1 MSHDPPGRQ
10 LSAMLA
16 RRIAQQAPLSV
27 ADYMALALTDPEC
40 GYYMGRD
47 PLGARGDFVT
57 APEVSQ
63 MFGELVGLWCADA
76 WQRLGE
82 PAEIL
87 LVELGPG
94 RGTLMADALRAARP
108 LPAFGDALRV
118 HLVEISPA
126 LRACQA
132 ETLASVAPTWHDGLA
147 DLPEGPLLL
156 IANEFFDA
164 LPARQLVKTA
174 AGWCERQVTL
184 ADGPGD
190 AAPAFAFGL
199 SAPGPDA
206 ESAVPAALRG
216 APEGA
221 LFETSPS
228 AARMAAE
235 IGRRLAAHGGAAV
248 IIDYGHGQSAT
259 GETLQSVRGHAR
271 HDVLADPGSA
281 DLTCHVDFAALARAA
296 REAGAETHGP
306 VGQGVWLRRLGIEA
320 RAAGLTERAT
330 PAQQKD
336 IRTALDRLTGP
347 EQMGDLF
354 KVLALAAPGFGP
366 PAGFA

>member
-1 MSHDPPGRQ
+1 
-10 LSAMLA
+10 
-16 RRIAQQAPLSV
+16 
-27 ADYMALALTDPEC
+27 MALALTDPEG

-87 LVELGPG
+87 LAELGPG
-94 RGTLMADALRAARP
+94 RGTLMADALRAART
-108 LPAFGDALRV
+108 LPAFADALKV

-126 LRACQA
+126 LKACQA
-132 ETLASVAPTWHDGLA
+132 ATLASAAPTWHDDLA

-164 LPARQLVKTA
+164 LPARQVVKTKG
-174 AGWCERQVTL
+174 GWCERQVTL
-184 ADGPGD
+184 VNRPEDGP
-190 AAPAFAFGL
+190 PTFEFGL
-199 SAPGPDA
+199 STPRPDA
-206 ESAVPAALRG
+206 ESVVPAALRDAPAG
-216 APEGA
+216 AI
-221 LFETSPS
+221 FETSPS
-228 AARMAAE
+228 AARTAAE

-259 GETLQSVRGHAR
+259 GETLQAVRGHAR
-271 HDVLADPGSA
+271 HDVLAEPGSA

-296 REAGAETHGP
+296 HEAGPEAHGP
-306 VGQGVWLRRLGIEA
+306 IGQGAWLRRLGIEA
-320 RAAGLTERAT
+320 RAAGLMERAT
-330 PAQQKD
+330 AAQQED
-336 IRTALDRLTGP
+336 VRAALARLTGA
-347 EQMGDLF
+347 EQMGELF
-354 KVLALAAPGFGP
+354 KVLALVPRGFGP
-366 PAGFA
+366 PAGFD

>member
-1 MSHDPPGRQ
+1 MSRDTPDRQ
-10 LSAMLA
+10 LAGTLA
-16 RRIAQQAPLSV
+16 RRIAQQGPLSV

-40 GYYMGRD
+40 GYYMSRD

-94 RGTLMADALRAARP
+94 RGTLMADALRAART

-126 LRACQA
+126 LRACQT
-132 ETLASVAPTWHDGLA
+132 ETLASAAPTWHDDLA
-147 DLPEGPLLL
+147 DLPEGPLLV

-164 LPARQLVKTA
+164 LPVRQLVKA
-174 AGWCERQVTL
+174 GPGWCERQVTL
-184 ADGPGD
+184 ADGPED

-199 SAPGPDA
+199 SATRPDA
-206 ESAVPAALRG
+206 ESVVPAALRNAPAG
-216 APEGA
+216 AV
-221 LFETSPS
+221 FETSPS
-228 AARMAAE
+228 AARIAAE

-248 IIDYGHGQSAT
+248 IIDYGHGESAT
-259 GETLQSVRGHAR
+259 GETLQAVRGHAR
-271 HDVLADPGSA
+271 HEVLTDPGNA

-296 REAGAETHGP
+296 GEAGVEAHGP
-306 VGQGVWLRRLGIEA
+306 IGQGAWLHRLGIEA
-320 RAAGLTERAT
+320 RAARLMDRAT
-330 PAQQKD
+330 PTQQKD
-336 IRTALDRLTGP
+336 IRAELARLIGA
-347 EQMGDLF
+347 EEMGDLF
-354 KVLALAAPGFGP
+354 KVLALAPPGFGP
-366 PAGFA
+366 PPGFE